1 MTQPEAVPE
10 QTRSEPGWG
19 LGEVAVGLL
28 LALVGGSLTAGLA
41 LSMSGEQELEDLS
54 LAWVAVSQTGLWAG
68 LLGAPVWA
76 SVTKG
81 FGLVRDYRL
90 YCTWPDVGIGVAVGA
105 VLQIVLLPLLY
116 LPLLELF
123 DLNRSDVE
131 EPARE
136 LTDRASGVL
145 GPVLLIL
152 IVGVAA
158 PVIEEIFYRGLF
170 QRALLKRGLAPVAAI
185 GINATVFA
193 ASHFQLLQLPA
204 LLIFGLAAGWLA
216 WSRDRLG
223 PAIAAHITFNM
234 VTVVALL
241 AA

>member
-1 MTQPEAVPE
+1 MEPEAAPD
-10 QTRSEPGWG
+10 QTTSEPRWG
-19 LGEVAVGLL
+19 LGEVAVGLV
-28 LALVGGSLTAGLA
+28 LAVVGGSLTASLA
-41 LSMSGEQELEDLS
+41 LAVSGEQELDDLS
-54 LAWVAVSQTGLWAG
+54 LAWVALSQTGLWAG

-76 SVTKG
+76 SVNKG
-81 FGLVRDYRL
+81 SGLVRDFRL
-90 YCTWPDVGIGVAVGA
+90 RCTWPDVGIGVAVGA
-105 VLQIVLLPLLY
+105 ALQIVLLPLLY
-116 LPLLELF
+116 LPLLELL
-123 DLNRSDVE
+123 DKTRTDVE

-152 IVGVAA
+152 IVGLAA

-170 QRALLKRGLAPVAAI
+170 QRALLKRGLSPLAAI

-193 ASHFQLLQLPA
+193 VSHFQLLQFPA

-223 PAIAAHITFNM
+223 PSIAAHITFNM

-241 AA
+241 AS